1 MCVGGGGEGYERN
14 CQMTVD
20 EKGRKGAQRAL
31 GPEPG
36 WLTVGGM
43 LPDTFAPW
51 QDEIKVNQGNRL
63 N

>member
-1 MCVGGGGEGYERN
+1 
-14 CQMTVD
+14 MTAD
-20 EKGRKGAQRAL
+20 EKGRKGTQRAL

-36 WLTVGGM
+36 WLTVGGV
-43 LPDTFAPW
+43 LPDTFALW